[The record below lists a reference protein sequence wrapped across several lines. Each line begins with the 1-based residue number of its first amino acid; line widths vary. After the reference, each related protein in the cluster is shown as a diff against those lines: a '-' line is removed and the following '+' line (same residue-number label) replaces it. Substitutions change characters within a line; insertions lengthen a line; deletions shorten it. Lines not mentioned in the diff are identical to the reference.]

1 MDALAIDL
9 CGVKLANPI
18 VLASGTC
25 GYLDELG
32 DAFDLRQVGALTGKS
47 ITLEERPG
55 NDWPRVVDLPAGML
69 NAIGLANMG
78 LARFGR
84 EIAPRIG
91 SLPTCYIASVAGHTA
106 DDYLAVAAAF
116 DSIPSIALVEVNLS
130 CPNTATGRSFGDDAA
145 ALRPLVRDLR
155 RTLRQT
161 RMLVKLSPGA
171 ADIVG
176 LAAAAIEEG
185 ADGLT
190 LVNTMPA
197 MSIDVHTRRSR
208 LARGAG
214 GMSGPAI
221 HPIAVR
227 IIHEVYRAVTR
238 TGGKPIIGCG
248 GVMRWSDAAEMI
260 LAGATAVG
268 MGTALFADPRAP
280 LKVRAGL
287 DRWVREQGVGAVH
300 ELVGGLRV

>member
-1 MDALAIDL
+1 MDALATDL

-25 GYLDELG
+25 GYLDEMA
-32 DAFDLRQVGALTGKS
+32 DAFDLRQVGAVTGKS
-47 ITLEERPG
+47 ITIEERPG

-78 LARFGR
+78 LSRFGA
-84 EIAPRIG
+84 EIAPRIAG
-91 SLPTCYIASVAGHTA
+91 LPTRYIASVAGHTT

-116 DSIPSIALVEVNLS
+116 DSIPAISIVEVNLS
-130 CPNTATGRSFGDDAA
+130 CPNTATGRSFGDDAN

-161 RMLVKLSPGA
+161 RMLVKLSPAA

-197 MSIDVHTRRSR
+197 LSVDVHTRRSR

-227 IIHEVYRAVTR
+227 IVHEVYRAVGR
-238 TGGKPIIGCG
+238 TSGKPIIGLG

-260 LAGATAVG
+260 LAGASAVG
-268 MGTALFADPRAP
+268 MGTALFADPRSP
-280 LKVRAGL
+280 LKVRDGL
-287 DRWVREQGVGAVH
+287 ARWVSQQGVAAVS
-300 ELVGGLRV
+300 ELVGGLRG